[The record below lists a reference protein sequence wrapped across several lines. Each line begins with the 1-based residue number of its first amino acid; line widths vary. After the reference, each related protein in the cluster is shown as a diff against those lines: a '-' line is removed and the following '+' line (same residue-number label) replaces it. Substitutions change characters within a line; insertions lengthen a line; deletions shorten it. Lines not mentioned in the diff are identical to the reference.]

1 MTNKNVQLLHMKNL
15 FIILFLSSSNLLIAN
30 DTFFECEIKNKK
42 GTFAN
47 ITYNSI
53 SNTASFESD
62 FMDDPSSNSK
72 GTIYSIASIKK
83 TSNQL
88 IIQINVSGS
97 IKSTFRINRKTL
109 RLSGNRYGICKV
121 VGKNTEF

>member
-1 MTNKNVQLLHMKNL
+1 MKNL
-15 FIILFLSSSNLLIAN
+15 FIILFFLSSNLLIAN

-62 FMDDPSSNSK
+62 FMDDPSSNPR
-72 GTIYSIASIKK
+72 GTIYNIANIRK

-88 IIQINVSGS
+88 IIQIYIKDS
-97 IKSTFRINRKTL
+97 ITSTFRINRKTL
-109 RLSGNRYGICKV
+109 ALSGNRYGICKV
-121 VGKNTEF
+121 IGKNTAFWKIEIPFTD

>member
-1 MTNKNVQLLHMKNL
+1 MML
-15 FIILFLSSSNLLIAN
+15 FSLSSNLLIAN

-62 FMDDPSSNSK
+62 FMDDPSSNSR
-72 GTIYSIASIKK
+72 GAIYNVANIRK
-83 TSNQL
+83 TSSQL
-88 IIQINVSGS
+88 IIQIYVKDS
-97 IKSTFRINRKTL
+97 ITATFRINRKTL
-109 RLSGNRYGICKV
+109 KLSGNRYGICKV
-121 VGKNTEF
+121 VEKTPRFER

>member
-1 MTNKNVQLLHMKNL
+1 MKNL
-15 FIILFLSSSNLLIAN
+15 FIILFLLSSNLIIAN

-62 FMDDPSSNSK
+62 FMDDPSSNSR
-72 GTIYSIASIKK
+72 GTIYNVAKIRK

-88 IIQINVSGS
+88 VIQVYVKDSTT
-97 IKSTFRINRKTL
+97 STFRINRKTL
-109 RLSGNRYGICKV
+109 KLSGNRYGVCKV
-121 VGKNTEF
+121 VGKTPRFER